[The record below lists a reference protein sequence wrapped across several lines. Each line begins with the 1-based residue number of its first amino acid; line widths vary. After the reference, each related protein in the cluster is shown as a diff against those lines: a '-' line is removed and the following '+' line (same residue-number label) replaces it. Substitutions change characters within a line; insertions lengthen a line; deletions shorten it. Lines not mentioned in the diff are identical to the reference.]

1 MKRLKMLRI
10 VVSIVML
17 LFAMGISAQSNG
29 DKLFMEG
36 QKLQQTRTIAAQ
48 NQAIKKFKAAKVVYT
63 AAEKKTMCDNQIAI
77 CNSNI
82 AALKNSNRPLKQGSV
97 EQEKEPDFSLSSNE
111 VVFDG
116 GKADFCSVVV
126 KSDLKNWIV
135 TLPEDLEN
143 KNFAKVS
150 RSNDSLSIY
159 IEVEANPLTI
169 ERHQT
174 INVTLGDKTE
184 TITVTQRKKPVT
196 LSAST
201 NFLEFNLKGK
211 GKSFELYTNSDSI
224 VPSNNNL
231 TWYVESK
238 PEWIDINLTVKK
250 TGGVKKFFADGLTAG
265 KKLISGSTAELAED
279 VKVSDITISATPLL
293 KSDSEYF
300 TGRRGEVVFASQDK
314 RFKLIVIQQK

>member
-135 TLPEDLEN
+135 T
-143 KNFAKVS
+143 
-150 RSNDSLSIY
+150 
-159 IEVEANPLTI
+159 
-169 ERHQT
+169 
-174 INVTLGDKTE
+174 
-184 TITVTQRKKPVT
+184 
-196 LSAST
+196 
-201 NFLEFNLKGK
+201 
-211 GKSFELYTNSDSI
+211 
-224 VPSNNNL
+224 
-231 TWYVESK
+231 
-238 PEWIDINLTVKK
+238 
-250 TGGVKKFFADGLTAG
+250 
-265 KKLISGSTAELAED
+265 
-279 VKVSDITISATPLL
+279 
-293 KSDSEYF
+293 
-300 TGRRGEVVFASQDK
+300 
-314 RFKLIVIQQK
+314 